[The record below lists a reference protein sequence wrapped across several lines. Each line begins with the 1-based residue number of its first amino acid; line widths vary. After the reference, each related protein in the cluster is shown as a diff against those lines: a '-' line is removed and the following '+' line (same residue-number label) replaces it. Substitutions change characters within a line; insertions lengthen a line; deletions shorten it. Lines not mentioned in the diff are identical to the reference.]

1 MGESLK
7 AIGAITL
14 FVDDP
19 QRSKEFYARVFEA
32 DVVHED
38 DNAVAFG
45 FDNLVM
51 NLLKRGAAVDELLG
65 PVQPVEAGASF
76 LMTVWV
82 EDTEAVCA
90 DLADRGVEIATGP
103 QDRAWG
109 LRTAAF
115 ADPDS
120 YVKTLEIFL
129 LLAVCN

>member
-45 FDNLVM
+45 FDN
-51 NLLKRGAAVDELLG
+51 R
-65 PVQPVEAGASF
+65 
-76 LMTVWV
+76 
-82 EDTEAVCA
+82 
-90 DLADRGVEIATGP
+90 
-103 QDRAWG
+103 
-109 LRTAAF
+109 
-115 ADPDS
+115 
-120 YVKTLEIFL
+120 
-129 LLAVCN
+129 

>member
-1 MGESLK
+1 MERGDVGESLK

-32 DVVHED
+32 
-38 DNAVAFG
+38 ARGRQRGALR

-76 LMTVWV
+76 S
-82 EDTEAVCA
+82 D
-90 DLADRGVEIATGP
+90 DRLGRGH
-103 QDRAWG
+103 RRRLHG
-109 LRTAAF
+109 SR
-115 ADPDS
+115 
-120 YVKTLEIFL
+120 
-129 LLAVCN
+129 

>member
-38 DNAVAFG
+38 DNSVAFR

-51 NLLKRGAAVDELLG
+51 NLSSAARRSTSCSV
-65 PVQPVEAGASF
+65 PSS
-76 LMTVWV
+76 
-82 EDTEAVCA
+82 
-90 DLADRGVEIATGP
+90 RSR
-103 QDRAWG
+103 RA
-109 LRTAAF
+109 RRF
-115 ADPDS
+115 
-120 YVKTLEIFL
+120 
-129 LLAVCN
+129 